1 MALPLYAMSNPPER
15 EKDGNAGLWYDK
27 FCNQWLRDWSGLGD
41 SGKREWIATVA
52 PTNGAARVG
61 DGAELAKRQ
70 RALVD
75 AARGLCDEFI
85 SQGPFA
91 SGLGREHPVENG
103 FAWHHTLGTPFL
115 PGTSVKGMVRAWA
128 KTWVQAEEQDLARIF
143 GPEPLAQEAGVG
155 SVIFLDALPIG
166 PVTLK
171 AEIMTPHY
179 SPYYQTGDIPGDW
192 HSPTPI
198 PFLAVAAQQTFLFA
212 VLPRTLADHDD
223 CLKAFE
229 WLSSALEFA
238 GAGAKTATG
247 FGRFT
252 LDTEAK
258 DRQAK
263 QAQQLEAQKQAEAA
277 QQAWERGLEGLSS
290 LAREFKELDASKHWT
305 VEKGEFGQLIV
316 GMVAKLEANP
326 APDALKLVGEAA
338 RSLYPDLMANPE
350 ALDGNGEYK
359 NKKAAQRDW
368 AKRLLKL
375 LEGDQ

>member
-166 PVTLK
+166 SVTLK

-179 SPYYQTGDIPGDW
+179 GPYYQGGDIPGDW

-229 WLSSALEFA
+229 WLSAALEFA

-247 FGRFT
+247 FGRFIV
-252 LDTEAK
+252 DPDAK

-263 QAQQLEAQKQAEAA
+263 QAKQLEAQKQAEAA
-277 QQAWERGLEGLSS
+277 QQDRERELEGLSP
-290 LAREFKELDASKHWT
+290 LARELMEDDAVRHWT
-305 VEKGEFGQLIV
+305 VDKGALGNAIV
-316 GMVAKLEANP
+316 GLLDKLEADP
-326 APDALKLVGEAA
+326 APDALKLVEDAA
-338 RSLYPDLMANPE
+338 RNLYSELLANPD
-350 ALDGNGEYK
+350 ALTGKGEPK
-359 NKKAAQRDW
+359 FKSSQSGW

-375 LEGDQ
+375 LNRGE